1 LQVQAAAGAGSA
13 HGSAALGKRR
23 RRVFAS
29 DVAFLYR
36 EGDSQL
42 AVGGVSEAP
51 RLALGVPERLGEQ
64 LVDRRRR
71 VTDAVAR
78 V

>member
-1 LQVQAAAGAGSA
+1 
-13 HGSAALGKRR
+13 
-23 RRVFAS
+23 
-29 DVAFLYR
+29 VAFLYR

-64 LVDRRRR
+64 LVDRCRR